1 MADEDDYGDENEDY
15 GEGGDEGDY
24 GSEFEA
30 SPTKP
35 AQPPTDATMMSKET
49 ASTGAL
55 QMEMQQ
61 MAEAHEA
68 EVEAMK
74 RKLAEAQQQLKAFEG
89 GDNPVA
95 KERDKLRYR
104 LDTFEK
110 KAKEEL
116 TAAVESARAYEDT
129 KRLVD
134 AKQSNVE
141 LSKDKLD
148 LEAKYR
154 ALSQDCDTTRASLLS
169 DLGMGRVRLDP
180 ATNPGAVEWAKGT
193 GQKGKAHMAGVK
205 DEHSTLVG
213 QAKGNKK
220 IGERAKSYEE
230 GGNWSTVDEK
240 NYQFVSIMELVR
252 LRVQKAEMAA
262 QSQIESAVKANKT
275 QSTLS
280 ATGLISA
287 TMTRDMNAGADDA
300 SAAALGLEG
309 MDGAATVAR
318 LEQQLEA
325 MKKANSKLEN
335 KCGHLE
341 NQLQEALGASDDL
354 TLLKAKAM
362 SLLERQKNEKEL
374 RLRAEAATKASNK
387 KVLALSQHIEKLML
401 HLKHEAASKA
411 KAHEAAGRAAQEVSL
426 LRARNAA
433 LGKRAASRDSIIKE
447 LTEGAK
453 ILEDQLRL
461 MDEKYMELRT
471 KLDFTRMTTG
481 KEVTKYKA
489 LASSLRAKW
498 AAYSNNQGLLD
509 ELEMPQQSPT
519 GSQTGSW
526 AGSATG
532 QQYPETDGNN
542 TAPTSGSVGGG
553 RRKGGGKKSR
563 AGTSEQRSVTANPA
577 AAGRAGT
584 GTMRPASSMPSLS

>member
-1 MADEDDYGDENEDY
+1 MGDYDDDYGE
-15 GEGGDEGDY
+15 EGGDDY
-24 GSEFEA
+24 GSEFERPIKPNGQGSLQGTMA
-30 SPTKP
+30 SSKD
-35 AQPPTDATMMSKET
+35 TDTT
-49 ASTGAL
+49 AAL
-55 QMEMQQ
+55 QAEMAR
-61 MAEAHEA
+61 MAEAHQA
-68 EVEAMK
+68 EVSALEGTLGRAQA
-74 RKLAEAQQQLKAFEG
+74 KLKELE
-89 GDNPVA
+89 GDNPIA
-95 KERDKLRYR
+95 KERDRLRHR

-116 TAAVESARAYEDT
+116 DAAVASARDYEDT

-141 LSKDKLD
+141 LSKTKIDLD
-148 LEAKYR
+148 AKYR
-154 ALSQDCDTTRASLLS
+154 ALSQDCDNTRASLLRE
-169 DLGMGRVRLDP
+169 LGMGAVAVDP
-180 ATNPGAVEWAKGT
+180 AANPSAVEWAKGT
-193 GQKGKAHMAGVK
+193 GQKGKAHMASVK
-205 DEHSTLVG
+205 GEHSGLIG
-213 QAKGNKK
+213 QAKANKK
-220 IGERAKSYEE
+220 VGGRAQSYEE
-230 GGNWSTVDEK
+230 GKNWSALNEK

-252 LRVQKAEMAA
+252 LRVQKAETAA
-262 QSQIESAVKANKT
+262 QSAIDSAAKA
-275 QSTLS
+275 QSSASRSTLG

-287 TMTRDMNAGADDA
+287 TATRDVNAGADGA
-300 SAAALGLEG
+300 SSAALGLEG

-318 LEQQLEA
+318 LEQELEVL
-325 MKKANSKLEN
+325 KRKNSKLEN

-341 NQLQEALGASDDL
+341 DQLNTALGASEDL
-354 TLLKAKAM
+354 AVIKAKAM
-362 SLLERQKNEKEL
+362 SLLDRQKTEKEL
-374 RLRAEAATKASNK
+374 RLRAEAATKSSNK

-426 LRARNAA
+426 LRARNVA

-481 KEVTKYKA
+481 KEVSKYKA

-498 AAYSNNQGLLD
+498 AMYSNNQGLLD
-509 ELEMPQQSPT
+509 EMELPQQSPT
-519 GSQTGSW
+519 GSQQGSW
-526 AGSATG
+526 AGSAG
-532 QQYPETDGNN
+532 GGQYPETDGNM
-542 TAPTSGSVGGG
+542 TAGTQGSGTAGGG
-553 RRKGGGKKSR
+553 RRKGGKKPR
-563 AGTSEQRSVTANPA
+563 GGTADQRSLTANPA